1 MLLAAPVYGP
11 RIATLYERLGVG
23 RDASPEEIRS
33 AYRGLARRLHPD
45 RGGAGSETAMAAVNE
60 AWRVLSDPGRR
71 ASYDASLRASVAP
84 ATRVSAA
91 SEVAEVDVAGEAE
104 ARSFWAVALPWILL
118 LVVLGVIFLFTAY
131 ARGGGG
137 DGPSSVP
144 RAEVDGVIEPGSC
157 IVLDGQAR
165 AVETPCRAPH
175 LGVVGSIVDARA
187 PCPPRSEGFYSQ
199 DGSVLVCITRD

>member
-1 MLLAAPVYGP
+1 
-11 RIATLYERLGVG
+11 
-23 RDASPEEIRS
+23 
-33 AYRGLARRLHPD
+33 
-45 RGGAGSETAMAAVNE
+45 MAAVNE

-84 ATRVSAA
+84 ATWVSAA
-91 SEVAEVDVAGEAE
+91 PEVAEVDVAGEAE

-118 LVVLGVIFLFTAY
+118 LVVLGAIFLFTAY

-165 AVETPCRAPH
+165 AVETPCAGAAPRRRGLDRRRPRAVPAAERG
-175 LGVVGSIVDARA
+175 LLQPGRQRA
-187 PCPPRSEGFYSQ
+187 GLHHAGLTSSRTP
-199 DGSVLVCITRD
+199 